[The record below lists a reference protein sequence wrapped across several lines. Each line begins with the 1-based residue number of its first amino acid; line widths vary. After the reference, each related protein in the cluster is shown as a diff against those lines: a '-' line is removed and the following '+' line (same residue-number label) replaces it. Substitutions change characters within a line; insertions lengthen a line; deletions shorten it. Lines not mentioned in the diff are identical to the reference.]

1 MDIFGKIKEKLSNE
15 FIDIVE
21 WLDYTDDTIA
31 HRFERYQN
39 EIKNG
44 AKLIVREGQTA
55 VFVNEGQLADVFTP
69 GTYDLTTKNLPI
81 LATLKGWKYGFN
93 SPFKAEVYF
102 VNTHLF
108 TDEKWG
114 TKNPITLSDERFG
127 LVEIRAFGTYAF
139 RISDAGKF
147 IIDIVGTDNNFTNFE
162 INEHLKSLIATR
174 FTDTVGEANLPIELY
189 AANTSELSET
199 CQEVMAPEFESVGIA
214 LEKFYIENVSMPE
227 DLKKEIFEYSRL
239 DKLDMQKLAQFK
251 AAKAME
257 LAAKNEGGTAG
268 AGMGM
273 GMGFVL
279 AQQMGG
285 MMGGNMNMGQQQG
298 FPQAGGASCSPTN
311 ANSGAILLCC
321 EWSTTR
327 SCFISNSYKHS
338 LPARTINRESLV
350 WKQGMANWA
359 ALQEV
364 EELKSFLGGNTPPP
378 LARSLI
384 TKLLPSSNEEGNL
397 NPPLAEKGV
406 VIGKQTPPPAALRKP
421 PPLN

>member
-1 MDIFGKIKEKLSNE
+1 MGIFDEIKKKLSHE

-21 WLDYTDDTIA
+21 WLDYSDDTIV

-44 AKLIVREGQTA
+44 AQLIVREGQTA
-55 VFVNEGQLADVFTP
+55 VFINEGKLADVFTP
-69 GTYDLTTKNLPI
+69 GTYTLNTQNLPI

-114 TKNPITLSDERFG
+114 TKNPITLNDDRFG

-139 RISDAGKF
+139 KINDAGKF
-147 IIDIVGTDNNFTNFE
+147 IVDIVGTDANFTNYE

-174 FTDTVGEANLPIELY
+174 FTDTIGEANLPIELY
-189 AANTSELSET
+189 AANTTELSET
-199 CQEVMAPEFESVGIA
+199 CKEVMQPEFNSVGIS
-214 LEKFYIENVSMPE
+214 LEKFFIENVSMPE
-227 DLKKEIFEYSRL
+227 ELKKEIFEYSRIDKLDL
-239 DKLDMQKLAQFK
+239 DKLTKFK
-251 AAKAME
+251 TAKAIE
-257 LAAKNEGGTAG
+257 AAATNEGGTAG

-285 MMGGNMNMGQQQG
+285 MMNPTGGQQQQIQPQQVSQNVPPPMPVQVQYFYAANG
-298 FPQAGGASCSPTN
+298 QQAGPVSFDQLKALF
-311 ANSGAILLCC
+311 AN
-321 EWSTTR
+321 
-327 SCFISNSYKHS
+327 
-338 LPARTINRESLV
+338 RTINKDSLV
-350 WKQGMANWA
+350 WKQGMANWT
-359 ALQEV
+359 ALKDV

-378 LARSLI
+378 L
-384 TKLLPSSNEEGNL
+384 PGN
-397 NPPLAEKGV
+397 
-406 VIGKQTPPPAALRKP
+406 
-421 PPLN
+421 

>member
-1 MDIFGKIKEKLSNE
+1 MSLFDEIKKKLSHE

-21 WLDYTDDTIA
+21 WLDSTNDTIV

-69 GTYDLTTKNLPI
+69 GTYTLNTQNLPI
-81 LATLKGWKYGFN
+81 LTTLKGWKYGFD
-93 SPFKAEVYF
+93 SPFKAEVYY
-102 VNTHLF
+102 VNTRLF

-114 TKNPITLSDERFG
+114 TKNPVILSDERFG
-127 LVEIRAFGTYAF
+127 LVEIRAFGTYSF
-139 RISDAGKF
+139 RIADAGKF
-147 IIDIVGTDNNFTNFE
+147 VVDIVGTDGNFTNYE
-162 INEHLKSLIATR
+162 VNEHLKSLIVTR

-189 AANTSELSET
+189 AANTTELSET
-199 CQEVMAPEFESVGIA
+199 CQEVMQPEFGRVGIE

-239 DKLDMQKLAQFK
+239 DKLDMTKLSQFK

-257 LAAKNEGGTAG
+257 AAAKNEGGTAG

-279 AQQMGG
+279 AQQMGT
-285 MMGGNMNMGQQQG
+285 MMNPQMAQPPFGTQAQGIVAPPPIPVQVLYHYSVGGQQLG
-298 FPQAGGASCSPTN
+298 PVPFDKLKELF
-311 ANSGAILLCC
+311 AN
-321 EWSTTR
+321 
-327 SCFISNSYKHS
+327 
-338 LPARTINRESLV
+338 RTINRDSLV

-359 ALQEV
+359 ALKDV
-364 EELKSFLGGNTPPP
+364 EELKVFLGGNTPPP
-378 LARSLI
+378 LP
-384 TKLLPSSNEEGNL
+384 TN
-397 NPPLAEKGV
+397 
-406 VIGKQTPPPAALRKP
+406 
-421 PPLN
+421 

>member
-1 MDIFGKIKEKLSNE
+1 MGIFDKIKEKLSNE
-15 FIDIVE
+15 FIEIVE
-21 WLDYTDDTIA
+21 WLDYTDDTIC

-55 VFVNEGQLADVFTP
+55 VFVNEGQLADVFGP
-69 GTYDLTTKNLPI
+69 GTYTLDTQNLPI
-81 LATLKGWKYGFN
+81 LTTLKGWKYGFN

-114 TKNPITLSDERFG
+114 TKNPITLHDERYG

-139 RISDAGKF
+139 KISDAGKF
-147 IIDIVGTDNNFTNFE
+147 IIDIVGTDSNFTNFE
-162 INEHLKSLIATR
+162 VNEHLKSLIATR
-174 FTDTVGEANLPIELY
+174 FTNTVGQANLPIELY

-199 CQEVMAPEFESVGIA
+199 CREVMLPEFMSIGIS

-239 DKLDMQKLAQFK
+239 DKLDMSKLTQFK

-257 LAAKNEGGTAG
+257 AAASNEGGTAG

-279 AQQMGG
+279 ANQMGSMMMNPQMGG
-285 MMGGNMNMGQQQG
+285 AVQQPQAAPVSPPPMPVAVQYYYASNGQQ
-298 FPQAGGASCSPTN
+298 AGRVCYDQLSALF
-311 ANSGAILLCC
+311 AN
-321 EWSTTR
+321 
-327 SCFISNSYKHS
+327 
-338 LPARTINRESLV
+338 RTINRETLV
-350 WKQGMANWA
+350 WKQGLDNWT
-359 ALQEV
+359 ALKEV
-364 EELKSFLGGNTPPP
+364 EELKAFLGSNTPPP
-378 LARSLI
+378 LPGA
-384 TKLLPSSNEEGNL
+384 
-397 NPPLAEKGV
+397 
-406 VIGKQTPPPAALRKP
+406 
-421 PPLN
+421 

>member
-1 MDIFGKIKEKLSNE
+1 LDIFGRIKEKLSNE
-15 FIDIVE
+15 FIDIIE
-21 WLDYTDDTIA
+21 WLDFTDDTIA

-114 TKNPITLSDERFG
+114 TKNPVTLSDERFG

-139 RISDAGKF
+139 KISDAGKF
-147 IIDIVGTDNNFTNFE
+147 IVDIVGTDNNFTNFE

-189 AANTSELSET
+189 AANTTELSDT
-199 CQEVMAPEFESVGIA
+199 CREVMAPEFESVGIS
-214 LEKFYIENVSMPE
+214 LEKFFIENVSMPE

-257 LAAKNEGGTAG
+257 AAAKNEGGTAG

-279 AQQMGG
+279 AQQMSN
-285 MMGGNMNMGQQQG
+285 MMGGNQVQQQN
-298 FPQAGGASCSPTN
+298 FPPAGGGAAVPPPMPTQVLYYYAVNGTQQGPVSIEQLRALFAS
-311 ANSGAILLCC
+311 
-321 EWSTTR
+321 
-327 SCFISNSYKHS
+327 
-338 LPARTINRESLV
+338 RTINRESLV
-350 WKQGMANWA
+350 WKQGMSNWA

-378 LARSLI
+378 LPNA
-384 TKLLPSSNEEGNL
+384 
-397 NPPLAEKGV
+397 
-406 VIGKQTPPPAALRKP
+406 
-421 PPLN
+421 

>member
-1 MDIFGKIKEKLSNE
+1 MGLFDKIKEKLTHE

-21 WLDYTDDTIA
+21 WLDYTDDTIC

-39 EIKNG
+39 EIKSG

-55 VFVNEGQLADVFTP
+55 VFVNEGKLADVFEP
-69 GTYDLTTKNLPI
+69 GTYTLDTQNLPI

-114 TKNPITLSDERFG
+114 TKNPITLNDERFG

-199 CQEVMAPEFESVGIA
+199 CKEVMQPEFQSVGIT
-214 LEKFYIENVSMPE
+214 LEKFFIENVSMPE
-227 DLKKEIFEYSRL
+227 DLKKEIFEYSRIDKLDL
-239 DKLDMQKLAQFK
+239 DKLTKFK
-251 AAKAME
+251 TAKAIE
-257 LAAKNEGGTAG
+257 AAAANEGGTAG

-285 MMGGNMNMGQQQG
+285 MMSPQMGGSQQNPLQQQVAMPPPIPAAIQYFYASNGQQ
-298 FPQAGGASCSPTN
+298 AGPVSLEQLRALF
-311 ANSGAILLCC
+311 AN
-321 EWSTTR
+321 
-327 SCFISNSYKHS
+327 
-338 LPARTINRESLV
+338 RTVNKDSLV
-350 WKQGMANWA
+350 WKQGMANWMP
-359 ALQEV
+359 LKDV
-364 EELKSFLGGNTPPP
+364 EELKAFLGGSTPPP
-378 LARSLI
+378 LPGA
-384 TKLLPSSNEEGNL
+384 
-397 NPPLAEKGV
+397 
-406 VIGKQTPPPAALRKP
+406 
-421 PPLN
+421 

>member
-1 MDIFGKIKEKLSNE
+1 MGIFDTIKEKLSNE
-15 FIDIVE
+15 FIDIIE
-21 WLDYTDDTIA
+21 WLDYTDDTIC

-39 EIKNG
+39 EIKNN

-55 VFVNEGQLADVFTP
+55 VFVNEGQLADVFKA
-69 GTYDLTTKNLPI
+69 GTYTLNTQNLPI
-81 LATLKGWKYGFN
+81 LTTLKGWKYGFD

-114 TKNPITLSDERFG
+114 TKNPITLNDERFG

-139 RISDAGKF
+139 RISDPGKF
-147 IIDIVGTDNNFTNFE
+147 IVDIVGTDNNFTNFE

-199 CQEVMAPEFESVGIA
+199 CKEVMQPEFESVGIG

-227 DLKKEIFEYSRL
+227 DLKKEIFEYSRIDKLDL
-239 DKLDMQKLAQFK
+239 DKLTKFK
-251 AAKAME
+251 TAKAIE
-257 LAAKNEGGTAG
+257 AAAANEGGTAG

-285 MMGGNMNMGQQQG
+285 LMSPQMGGQQMPAQQQAAVMPPPMPQAVQYFYAANGQQ
-298 FPQAGGASCSPTN
+298 AGPVNFEQLKALF
-311 ANSGAILLCC
+311 AN
-321 EWSTTR
+321 
-327 SCFISNSYKHS
+327 
-338 LPARTINRESLV
+338 RTVKKDSLV
-350 WKQGMANWA
+350 WKQGMSEWS
-359 ALQEV
+359 ALKDV
-364 EELKSFLGGNTPPP
+364 EELKAFLGGNTPPP
-378 LARSLI
+378 LPVA
-384 TKLLPSSNEEGNL
+384 
-397 NPPLAEKGV
+397 
-406 VIGKQTPPPAALRKP
+406 
-421 PPLN
+421 

>member
-1 MDIFGKIKEKLSNE
+1 MGLFDEIKKKLSHE

-21 WLDYTDDTIA
+21 WLDNSNDTIV

-39 EIKNG
+39 EIKNN

-69 GTYDLTTKNLPI
+69 GTYTLNTKNLPI
-81 LATLKGWKYGFN
+81 LTTLKGWKYGFD

-102 VNTHLF
+102 VNTRLF

-114 TKNPITLSDERFG
+114 TKNPVMLSDERFG
-127 LVEIRAFGTYAF
+127 LTEIRAFGTYSF
-139 RISDAGKF
+139 RIIDAGKF
-147 IIDIVGTDNNFTNFE
+147 VVDVVGTDGNFTNYE
-162 INEHLKSLIATR
+162 VNEHLKSLIVTR

-199 CQEVMAPEFESVGIA
+199 CQEVMQPEFGRVGIE

-227 DLKKEIFEYSRL
+227 ELKKEIFEYSRL
-239 DKLDMQKLAQFK
+239 DKLDMQKLSQFK

-257 LAAKNEGGTAG
+257 AAAKNEGGTAG

-279 AQQMGG
+279 AQQMGN
-285 MMGGNMNMGQQQG
+285 MMNPNMAQQQVAQPLQGATAPPPMPVQIAYYYAANGQQMG
-298 FPQAGGASCSPTN
+298 PVSFDKLKELF
-311 ANSGAILLCC
+311 AN
-321 EWSTTR
+321 
-327 SCFISNSYKHS
+327 
-338 LPARTINRESLV
+338 RTINKDSLL

-359 ALQEV
+359 ALKDI
-364 EELKSFLGGNTPPP
+364 EELKAFLGSNTPPP
-378 LARSLI
+378 LPNA
-384 TKLLPSSNEEGNL
+384 
-397 NPPLAEKGV
+397 
-406 VIGKQTPPPAALRKP
+406 
-421 PPLN
+421 

>member
-69 GTYDLTTKNLPI
+69 GTYDLTTQNLPI

-114 TKNPITLSDERFG
+114 TKSPITLSDERFG

-147 IIDIVGTDNNFTNFE
+147 IIDIVGTDNNFTNYE

-199 CQEVMAPEFESVGIA
+199 CKEVMAPEFESVGIS

-227 DLKKEIFEYSRL
+227 DLKKEIFEYSRIDKLDL
-239 DKLDMQKLAQFK
+239 DKLTKFK
-251 AAKAME
+251 TAKAIE
-257 LAAKNEGGTAG
+257 AAAKNEGGTAG

-285 MMGGNMNMGQQQG
+285 MMNPQMGTAPQMQQASAAVPPPMPVAVQYFYAVNGAQQG
-298 FPQAGGASCSPTN
+298 PVSFEQLQALFAG
-311 ANSGAILLCC
+311 
-321 EWSTTR
+321 
-327 SCFISNSYKHS
+327 
-338 LPARTINRESLV
+338 RTINRDSLV
-350 WKQGMANWA
+350 WKQGMDNWA
-359 ALQEV
+359 PLREV
-364 EELKSFLGGNTPPP
+364 AELKSFLGGNTPPP
-378 LARSLI
+378 LPNS
-384 TKLLPSSNEEGNL
+384 
-397 NPPLAEKGV
+397 
-406 VIGKQTPPPAALRKP
+406 
-421 PPLN
+421 

>member
-69 GTYDLTTKNLPI
+69 GTYDLTTQNLPI

-114 TKNPITLSDERFG
+114 TKNPITLSDTRFG

-199 CQEVMAPEFESVGIA
+199 CREVMAPEFETVGIS

-227 DLKKEIFEYSRL
+227 ELKKEIFEYSRL

-257 LAAKNEGGTAG
+257 AAAKNEGGTAG

-279 AQQMGG
+279 AQQMGT
-285 MMGGNMNMGQQQG
+285 MMGGTQLGGQQP
-298 FPQAGGASCSPTN
+298 FPQAGGTAVPPPMPVQVQYFYAINGTQQGPVTFDQLKALF
-311 ANSGAILLCC
+311 AN
-321 EWSTTR
+321 
-327 SCFISNSYKHS
+327 
-338 LPARTINRESLV
+338 RTINRESLV
-350 WKQGMANWA
+350 WKQGMANWT

-378 LARSLI
+378 L
-384 TKLLPSSNEEGNL
+384 PSS
-397 NPPLAEKGV
+397 
-406 VIGKQTPPPAALRKP
+406 
-421 PPLN
+421 

>member
-1 MDIFGKIKEKLSNE
+1 MGLFDKIKEKLSHE
-15 FIDIVE
+15 FIDIIE
-21 WLDYTDDTIA
+21 WLDYTDDTIC

-69 GTYDLTTKNLPI
+69 GTYTLDTQNLPI

-114 TKNPITLSDERFG
+114 TKNPITLNDERFG

-139 RISDAGKF
+139 KISDAGKF
-147 IIDIVGTDNNFTNFE
+147 IVDIVGTDNNFTNFE

-199 CQEVMAPEFESVGIA
+199 CKEVMQPEFMSVGIS

-227 DLKKEIFEYSRL
+227 DLKKEIFEYSRIDKLDL
-239 DKLDMQKLAQFK
+239 DKLTKFK
-251 AAKAME
+251 TAKAIE
-257 LAAKNEGGTAG
+257 AAAANEGGTAG

-285 MMGGNMNMGQQQG
+285 MMSPQMGGAQPVTATQQAVPPPMPVAVQYFYAHNGQQAGPVG
-298 FPQAGGASCSPTN
+298 FEQLRTLF
-311 ANSGAILLCC
+311 AN
-321 EWSTTR
+321 
-327 SCFISNSYKHS
+327 
-338 LPARTINRESLV
+338 RTVNKDTLV
-350 WKQGMANWA
+350 WKQGMTGWA
-359 ALQEV
+359 ALKDV
-364 EELKSFLGGNTPPP
+364 EELKAFLGGSTPPP
-378 LARSLI
+378 LPGA
-384 TKLLPSSNEEGNL
+384 
-397 NPPLAEKGV
+397 
-406 VIGKQTPPPAALRKP
+406 
-421 PPLN
+421 

>member
-1 MDIFGKIKEKLSNE
+1 MSIFDKIKEKLSHE

-44 AKLIVREGQTA
+44 AKLIVREGQAA
-55 VFVNEGQLADVFTP
+55 VFVNEGQLADVFRP
-69 GTYDLTTKNLPI
+69 GTYDLTTQNLPI
-81 LATLKGWKYGFN
+81 LSTLKGWKYGFN

-114 TKNPITLSDERFG
+114 TKNPITLSDDRFG

-139 RISDAGKF
+139 KINDPGKF

-199 CQEVMAPEFESVGIA
+199 CKEVMQPEFLGVGIS
-214 LEKFYIENVSMPE
+214 LERFYIENVSMPE
-227 DLKKEIFEYSRL
+227 DLKKEIFEYSRIDKLDL
-239 DKLDMQKLAQFK
+239 DKLTKFK
-251 AAKAME
+251 TAKAIE
-257 LAAKNEGGTAG
+257 AAAANEGGTAG

-285 MMGGNMNMGQQQG
+285 MMSPTAGTAAAPQTQSAPVAPPPL
-298 FPQAGGASCSPTN
+298 PQAVQYFYALNGAQAGPVPFEQLR
-311 ANSGAILLCC
+311 ALFAG
-321 EWSTTR
+321 
-327 SCFISNSYKHS
+327 
-338 LPARTINRESLV
+338 RTVNKETLIWRAGLDG
-350 WKQGMANWA
+350 WK
-359 ALQEV
+359 ALKDID
-364 EELKSFLGGNTPPP
+364 ELKVFLGGTTPPP
-378 LARSLI
+378 LPNS
-384 TKLLPSSNEEGNL
+384 
-397 NPPLAEKGV
+397 
-406 VIGKQTPPPAALRKP
+406 
-421 PPLN
+421 

>member
-1 MDIFGKIKEKLSNE
+1 MGIFDTIKEKLSNE
-15 FIDIVE
+15 FIDIIE
-21 WLDYTDDTIA
+21 WLDYTDDTIC

-39 EIKNG
+39 EIKNN

-55 VFVNEGQLADVFTP
+55 VFINEGQLADVFKP
-69 GTYDLTTKNLPI
+69 GTYTLNTQNLPI
-81 LATLKGWKYGFN
+81 LTTLKGWKYGFD

-139 RISDAGKF
+139 KINDPGKF

-174 FTDTVGEANLPIELY
+174 FTDTVGKANLPIELY
-189 AANTSELSET
+189 AANTTELSET
-199 CQEVMAPEFESVGIA
+199 CKEVMQPEFNSVGIA

-227 DLKKEIFEYSRL
+227 DLKKEIFEYSRIDKLDL
-239 DKLDMQKLAQFK
+239 DKLTKFK
-251 AAKAME
+251 TAKAIE
-257 LAAKNEGGTAG
+257 AAAANEGGTAG

-285 MMGGNMNMGQQQG
+285 MMNPQMGQQQVQQQQG
-298 FPQAGGASCSPTN
+298 GVMPPPMPTAVQYFYALNGAQAGPVSIEQLKVLF
-311 ANSGAILLCC
+311 AN
-321 EWSTTR
+321 
-327 SCFISNSYKHS
+327 
-338 LPARTINRESLV
+338 RTINKDTLI
-350 WKQGMANWA
+350 WKAGLSEWTK
-359 ALQEV
+359 LQEV

-378 LARSLI
+378 L
-384 TKLLPSSNEEGNL
+384 
-397 NPPLAEKGV
+397 PP
-406 VIGKQTPPPAALRKP
+406 Q
-421 PPLN
+421 

>member
-1 MDIFGKIKEKLSNE
+1 MGLFDKIKEKLTNE

-21 WLDYTDDTIA
+21 WLDYTDDTIC

-55 VFVNEGQLADVFTP
+55 VFVNEGQLADVFEP
-69 GTYDLTTKNLPI
+69 GTYTLDTQNLPI

-114 TKNPITLSDERFG
+114 TKNPITLNDERFG

-139 RISDAGKF
+139 RISDPGKF
-147 IIDIVGTDNNFTNFE
+147 IVDIVGTDNNFTNFE

-189 AANTSELSET
+189 AANTTELSET
-199 CQEVMAPEFESVGIA
+199 CKEVMQPEFASVGIS
-214 LEKFYIENVSMPE
+214 LEKFFIENVSMPE
-227 DLKKEIFEYSRL
+227 DLKKEIFEYSRIDKLDL
-239 DKLDMQKLAQFK
+239 DKLTKFK
-251 AAKAME
+251 TAKAIE
-257 LAAKNEGGTAG
+257 AAAANEGGTAG

-285 MMGGNMNMGQQQG
+285 MMSPQMGGQNVQAPASAAVPPPMPVAVQYYYALNGQQ
-298 FPQAGGASCSPTN
+298 AGPVSFEQLGALF
-311 ANSGAILLCC
+311 AN
-321 EWSTTR
+321 
-327 SCFISNSYKHS
+327 
-338 LPARTINRESLV
+338 RTVNRETLV
-350 WKQGMANWA
+350 WKQGMANWT
-359 ALQEV
+359 ALKDV
-364 EELKSFLGGNTPPP
+364 EELKAFLGSNTPPP
-378 LARSLI
+378 L
-384 TKLLPSSNEEGNL
+384 P
-397 NPPLAEKGV
+397 GV
-406 VIGKQTPPPAALRKP
+406 
-421 PPLN
+421 

>member
-1 MDIFGKIKEKLSNE
+1 MGLFDEIKKKLSHE

-21 WLDYTDDTIA
+21 WLDDSNDTIV

-55 VFVNEGQLADVFTP
+55 VFINEGQLADVFTP
-69 GTYDLTTKNLPI
+69 GTYTLNTKNLPI

-102 VNTHLF
+102 VNTRLF

-127 LVEIRAFGTYAF
+127 LVEIRAFGTYSF

-147 IIDIVGTDNNFTNFE
+147 IVDVVGTDSNFTSYE
-162 INEHLKSLIATR
+162 VNEHLKSLIATR
-174 FTDTVGEANLPIELY
+174 FTDTVGEANIPIELY

-199 CQEVMAPEFESVGIA
+199 CQEVMQPEFGRVGIE
-214 LEKFYIENVSMPE
+214 LERFYIENVSMPE
-227 DLKKEIFEYSRL
+227 ELKKEIFEYSRIDKLDL
-239 DKLDMQKLAQFK
+239 DKLTKFK
-251 AAKAME
+251 TAKAIE
-257 LAAKNEGGTAG
+257 AAAKNEGGTAG

-285 MMGGNMNMGQQQG
+285 MMNPNMGGQAAPQS
-298 FPQAGGASCSPTN
+298 PQAAVPPPIPAQVQYFYASN
-311 ANSGAILLCC
+311 GQQSGPVPFDTL
-321 EWSTTR
+321 R
-327 SCFISNSYKHS
+327 SLFA
-338 LPARTINRESLV
+338 ARTINRDTLV
-350 WKQGMANWA
+350 WKQGMESWT
-359 ALQEV
+359 ALKDV

-378 LARSLI
+378 L
-384 TKLLPSSNEEGNL
+384 PSN
-397 NPPLAEKGV
+397 
-406 VIGKQTPPPAALRKP
+406 
-421 PPLN
+421 